1 MSIQVLIPAGGTGS
15 RFGSS
20 VPKQFL
26 TLGGKLV
33 IEWTLA
39 PFLMLD
45 EIDCIW
51 VAVAEEIPD
60 EARACFARLAA
71 QHPHKLKVVACAG
84 DTRAA
89 TVLGACERIRAQ
101 TLFASVEPDPWV
113 LVHDAARPG
122 ISVELIQRLLA
133 ALQDEPVGALLA
145 VPVADTLKREALRE
159 GCNAKQVQATV
170 TRSGLWQA
178 QTPQAFRLD
187 LLRTALSKAG
197 DAPSDESSAIEALG
211 KTPKL
216 VMGAPTNFKLTHPA
230 DGELFAALFAAREK
244 QCE

>member
-15 RFGSS
+15 RFGAS

-60 EARACFARLAA
+60 EARTCLTRLAG
-71 QHPHKLKVVACAG
+71 QHPHKLNIIACAG

-89 TVLGACERIRAQ
+89 TVLGACERMRAQ
-101 TLFASVEPDPWV
+101 IAESSAESDPWV

-122 ISVELIQRLLA
+122 ISIELIQRLLT

-145 VPVADTLKREALRE
+145 VPVADTLKREELRE
-159 GCNAKQVQATV
+159 GGNAQQVQATV

-187 LLRTALSKAG
+187 LLRIALSKGG

-211 KTPKL
+211 KKPKL

-244 QCE
+244 Q